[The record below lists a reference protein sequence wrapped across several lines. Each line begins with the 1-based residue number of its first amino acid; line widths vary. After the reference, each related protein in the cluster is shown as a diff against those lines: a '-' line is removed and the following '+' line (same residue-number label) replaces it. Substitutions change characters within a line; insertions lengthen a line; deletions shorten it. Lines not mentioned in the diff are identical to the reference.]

1 MILHLIPPFQTSTP
15 TINYSYDL
23 FYAMSNISAV
33 VDVDWYFGLPF
44 NQSAVDNKIPNIW
57 EIAQA
62 AQAILGNK
70 LLGLQMGNE
79 PDL

>member
-1 MILHLIPPFQTSTP
+1 
-15 TINYSYDL
+15 
-23 FYAMSNISAV
+23 MSNISAV

-62 AQAILGNK
+62 AQAILGNN

>member
-1 MILHLIPPFQTSTP
+1 M
-15 TINYSYDL
+15 
-23 FYAMSNISAV
+23 ANISSI

-44 NQSAVDNKIPNIW
+44 NQSSVDNKIDNIW
-57 EIAQA
+57 QIAQT
-62 AQAILGNK
+62 AQSILGDN